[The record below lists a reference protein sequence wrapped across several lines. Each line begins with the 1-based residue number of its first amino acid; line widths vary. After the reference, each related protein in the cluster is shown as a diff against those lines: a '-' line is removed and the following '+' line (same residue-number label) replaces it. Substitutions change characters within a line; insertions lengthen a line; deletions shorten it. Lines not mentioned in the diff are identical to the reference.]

1 MKNENELIRTAYE
14 ELERLKKEK
23 PSWEVYSRINT
34 LRGAVL
40 FLGQCTIAKG
50 DGSQIDNI
58 VDNLVY
64 SMGET
69 ATLEHIKRVLNDVKN
84 DMDIVS
90 PNLSAC
96 LIKKLKG
103 GV

>member
-1 MKNENELIRTAYE
+1 MRTAYE

-40 FLGQCTIAKG
+40 FLGQFAEKEKATTIDK
-50 DGSQIDNI
+50 II
-58 VDNLVY
+58 DNLVDN
-64 SMGET
+64 MGES
-69 ATLEHIKRVLNDVKN
+69 ATIGYLKRVLNDVKN

-96 LIKKLKG
+96 MIKKLKE